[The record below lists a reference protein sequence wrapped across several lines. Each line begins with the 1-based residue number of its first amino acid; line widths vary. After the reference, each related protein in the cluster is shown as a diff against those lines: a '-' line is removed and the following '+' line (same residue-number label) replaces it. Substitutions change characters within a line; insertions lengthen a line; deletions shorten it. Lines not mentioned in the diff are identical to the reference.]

1 MVKNLKK
8 LREEHGLSQQ
18 QLAEMLGITQ
28 QAVYKYERTSVEPD
42 ISTLIKMAEILHTDV
57 DYLIGR
63 KAASDIVSLNLSD
76 DEEQMIRQ
84 FRKQP
89 SEIRKSISELIA
101 NLK

>member
-1 MVKNLKK
+1 M
-8 LREEHGLSQQ
+8 
-18 QLAEMLGITQ
+18 
-28 QAVYKYERTSVEPD
+28 EPD

-101 NLK
+101 KLK